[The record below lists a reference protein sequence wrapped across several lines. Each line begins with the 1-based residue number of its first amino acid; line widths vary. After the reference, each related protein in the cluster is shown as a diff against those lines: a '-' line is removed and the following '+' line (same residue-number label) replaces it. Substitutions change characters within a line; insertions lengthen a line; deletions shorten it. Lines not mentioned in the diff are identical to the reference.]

1 MNYIVY
7 DLEFNQKEKNNDIPL
22 NFEILQIGAVKLDN
36 HFNIISTFNTFI
48 KPNIFS
54 SIHPYIKELTKI
66 TEDDVINAPNF
77 IHAVK
82 RFLNFIGDDKYMLCT
97 WGQADIS
104 EFINNLRYYN
114 IPPSIIK
121 YNHID
126 IQLYASKFF
135 NYPEGSRIGLKNAI
149 DILKLPEDSTFHN
162 ALHDAI
168 YTAEVFKRIYC
179 VQGTRD

>member
-36 HFNIISTFNTFI
+36 DLNVVSTFNTFV
-48 KPNIFS
+48 KPNIFPN
-54 SIHPYIKELTKI
+54 IHPYIKELTKI
-66 TEDDVINAPNF
+66 TEEDVNDAPDF
-77 IHAVK
+77 IHAVDN
-82 RFLNFIGDDKYMLCT
+82 FLNFIGNEKYTLCT
-97 WGQADIS
+97 WGEADIN
-104 EFINNLRYYN
+104 EFINNLNFYN
-114 IPPSIIK
+114 IPTSIMK

-135 NYPEGSRIGLKNAI
+135 KYPKGSRIGLKNTI
-149 DILKLPEDSTFHN
+149 DILNLPENSTFHN

-168 YTAEVFKRIYC
+168 YTAEVFKQIYC
-179 VQGTRD
+179 F